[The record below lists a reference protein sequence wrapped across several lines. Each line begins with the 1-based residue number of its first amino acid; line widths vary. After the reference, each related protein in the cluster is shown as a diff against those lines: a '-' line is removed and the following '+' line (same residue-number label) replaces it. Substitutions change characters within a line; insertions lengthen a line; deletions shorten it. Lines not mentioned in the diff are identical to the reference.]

1 MCAAHFMCSTEVSE
15 TIDEGCIS
23 NTLSYSTQG
32 IIVEEGLLVPPFPN
46 DPSLLSLQPTTST
59 FFPWLTQFIPTA
71 FPTVR

>member
-1 MCAAHFMCSTEVSE
+1 MCSTEVSE